1 MACYLHTFLYTNK
14 DPDERPPS
22 PVSADN
28 AWIQHFDLPLLGQ
41 TSGSLSG
48 LRFAV
53 KDNID
58 VAGVPT
64 TAACPEFAFTP
75 SAHATVVANY

>member
-1 MACYLHTFLYTNK
+1 MNARH
-14 DPDERPPS
+14 P

-28 AWIQHFDLPLLGQ
+28 AWIEHFDQPLLGHS
-41 TSGSLSG
+41 SGSLSG

-53 KDNID
+53 KDNLD

-75 SAHATVVANY
+75 SAHATVVTKLLRAGAALCG